1 MAYEEFTSQS
11 KGPDSSYDSNSWD
24 QGSYLL
30 SRVDGEFGSPPFVT
44 GQDQIHGLSLSAQ
57 LLSATNIGPNIPILS
72 VTQGGVKHPITLS
85 GDADPQAVKTGATNS
100 YNDAS
105 TYADPVSAVGVLFTY
120 RHGTSGLFGGKGTAS
135 RTVIL
140 SAGFGGSTISDRR
153 HVLSGNELK
162 TPGTNKGRS
171 YLDFE
176 TIAHPKS
183 TIISTTISAGFSA
196 AVLYSDYT
204 TVNYNVTSYDNNWG
218 AVLPNAPLSGG
229 QIVAPYSAID
239 KEGGSYDSVG
249 QNMRRLVNM
258 GYL

>member
-1 MAYEEFTSQS
+1 MAYPEFTSQS
-11 KGPDSSYDSNSWD
+11 KGPDSSYDSTSWD
-24 QGSYLL
+24 SGSYLF
-30 SRVDGEFGSPPFVT
+30 SRVTGEFGTPPWVQ
-44 GQDQIHGLSLSAQ
+44 GQEQIHGLSLSAVDEKSGNV
-57 LLSATNIGPNIPILS
+57 LLS
-72 VTQGGVKHPITLS
+72 VTQGGAKHPLTLS
-85 GDADPQAVKTGATNS
+85 GNATPGAS
-100 YNDAS
+100 SAGYRDDS

-120 RHGTSGLFGGKGTAS
+120 RHGASGLFGGKGTAA

-140 SAGFGGSTISDRR
+140 SAGFGGTTISNQY

-171 YLDFE
+171 NLDFE
-176 TIAHPKS
+176 TIAQPRS

-204 TVNYNVTSYDNNWG
+204 TVNYNVTAYDNNWG
-218 AVLPNAPLSGG
+218 GQGANAIAPLSGG

-239 KEGGSYDSVG
+239 REGGNDDTVG
-249 QNMRRLVNM
+249 QNMRRLRNS